1 MKRPKINQKEAG
13 NILFKKRYNICQ
25 HWWEKKFYS
34 IGPWMTLMSIAA
46 VVVGVV
52 SSVEPVTSDTDRPL
66 PLAVIV
72 VDVATLTEPSCCT
85 E

>member
-1 MKRPKINQKEAG
+1 
-13 NILFKKRYNICQ
+13 
-25 HWWEKKFYS
+25 
-34 IGPWMTLMSIAA
+34 MTLMSIAA